1 MEVGLALALEAPNP
15 AVASQARPVEVG
27 RTLQV
32 LLTATCT
39 GAGHFPLRETTDFL
53 RGLLYRLARRGM
65 GHRPAGWK
73 GETTSDEIDPIKV
86 AQVEDS
92 RTMSTRMSL
101 NIVTPMSVRVIRV
114 ITTPNRTPNG
124 ATQIAV
130 TIAVTLLDG
139 EAEVLA
145 SEIRA
150 EGECQNPCA

>member
-1 MEVGLALALEAPNP
+1 
-15 AVASQARPVEVG
+15 
-27 RTLQV
+27 
-32 LLTATCT
+32 
-39 GAGHFPLRETTDFL
+39 
-53 RGLLYRLARRGM
+53 
-65 GHRPAGWK
+65 
-73 GETTSDEIDPIKV
+73 
-86 AQVEDS
+86 
-92 RTMSTRMSL
+92 
-101 NIVTPMSVRVIRV
+101 MSVRVIRV